1 MKGPFVKSVK
11 RLSAKTLLILHLL
24 LIDDLIGL
32 TNIGSY
38 VYSISSLTLPEQYLI
53 TAKEKQ
59 N

>member
-11 RLSAKTLLILHLL
+11 RLPSETQLILYLP
-24 LIDDLIGL
+24 LIDGL
-32 TNIGSY
+32 TGITNTGSY
-38 VYSISSLTLPEQYLI
+38 VYSISSLALPEQYLI